1 MLAASATLTPKDPA
15 DVVEYVIEVDGLGDD
30 TISGVTVTGSGVTIA
45 PSPAPS
51 FTDTSFTFWV
61 SGGAIGVDATARAIL
76 TTAAGRTLGRTLLI
90 PIRTL

>member
-30 TISGVTVTGSGVTIA
+30 TISAVTVTGTGITIA

-51 FTDTSFTFWV
+51 HTTTSFTFWV
-61 SGGAIGVDATARAIL
+61 SGGTLGADATARAVL
-76 TTAAGRTLGRTLLI
+76 TTTAGRTLARTLVI